1 MILEAWYAWYARGIR
16 EYGPSCRPQACAL
29 PTLLHAL
36 LRGELSFLVVG
47 PKRRDRYIL
56 I

>member
-1 MILEAWYAWYARGIR
+1 MILEAWYAQEIR
-16 EYGPSCRPQACAL
+16 EYGPPCRLQACAL
-29 PTLLHAL
+29 PTFLHAL